1 MGCHKLMSDFQT
13 FRTVNEMRTAV
24 AAWRTAGLTIGLV
37 PTMGGLH
44 SGHQKL
50 VTRAAKKCDRV
61 IATIFVNPTQFGAG
75 EDLDSYPRTEI
86 EDCKKIA
93 DAGGNAAFIPS
104 VSEMYPDGFAT
115 TVKVAGLTDMLCGA
129 TRPGHFDGV
138 TQVVSKL
145 LIQAGADMAF
155 FGEKDWQQLAVIRRM
170 VRDLDIPTKIMGVPT
185 VRDEFGLALS
195 SRNGYLDDAQIEIA
209 RQFNVILRKA
219 AYDIAA
225 GGFAIDECAKAA
237 QLILD
242 AGFDRIDYIECRD
255 AHSLELIER
264 VDDEETRIFAAAYIG
279 RARLIDNHSVS

>member
-1 MGCHKLMSDFQT
+1 MSVFQT
-13 FRTVNEMRTAV
+13 FRTVDEMRACV
-24 AAWRTAGLTIGLV
+24 ATWHGAGLTVGLV
-37 PTMGGLH
+37 PTLGGLH

-75 EDLDSYPRTEI
+75 EDLDSYPRTEVA
-86 EDCKKIA
+86 DCKMIA
-93 DAGGNAAFIPS
+93 DAGGNAAFVPS

-115 TVKVAGLTDMLCGA
+115 TVKVSGLTDMLCGA

-145 LIQAGADMAF
+145 LNQAGADMAF

-170 VRDLDIPTKIMGVPT
+170 AHDLDIPTKIMGVPT

-195 SRNGYLDDAQIEIA
+195 SRNGYLDSAQIDVA

-219 AYDIAA
+219 AYDIAS
-225 GGFAIDECAKAA
+225 GGFATDECAKAA
-237 QLILD
+237 QAILD
-242 AGFDRIDYIECRD
+242 AGFERIDYIECRD
-255 AHSLELIER
+255 AHSLGLIDR
-264 VDDEETRIFAAAYIG
+264 VEDEECRIFAAAYLG
-279 RARLIDNHSVS
+279 RARLIDNHAVS

>member
-1 MGCHKLMSDFQT
+1 MPDFQT
-13 FRTVNEMRTAV
+13 FRTVDEMRTQV
-24 AAWRTAGLTIGLV
+24 AAWRADGLTIGLV

-86 EDCKKIA
+86 EDSKMIA
-93 DAGGNAAFIPS
+93 GAGGHAAFVPS

-115 TVKVAGLTDMLCGA
+115 TVRVEGLTEMLCGA

-145 LIQAGADMAF
+145 LNQAGADMAF

-170 VRDLDIPTKIMGVPT
+170 ARDLDIPTKIMGVPT
-185 VRDEFGLALS
+185 VRDDFGLALS
-195 SRNGYLDDAQIEIA
+195 SRNGYLDAAQIDVA

-219 AYDIAA
+219 AYDIAS
-225 GGFAIDECAKAA
+225 GGFASDECAKAA
-237 QLILD
+237 QAILD
-242 AGFDRIDYIECRD
+242 AGFERIDYIECRD
-255 AHSLELIER
+255 AHSLELIDR
-264 VDDEETRIFAAAYIG
+264 VEDQECRIFAAAYLG
-279 RARLIDNHSVS
+279 RARLIDNHAVS

>member
-1 MGCHKLMSDFQT
+1 MSDFQT
-13 FRTVNEMRTAV
+13 FRTVDEMRAQV
-24 AAWRTAGLTIGLV
+24 ATWRGEGMTIGLV

-44 SGHQKL
+44 SGHQTL

-61 IATIFVNPTQFGAG
+61 IATIFVNPTQFGEG
-75 EDLDSYPRTEI
+75 EDLDSYPRTENA
-86 EDCKKIA
+86 DSKMIA

-115 TVKVAGLTDMLCGA
+115 TVRVSGLTDMLCGA

-145 LIQAGADMAF
+145 LNQAGADMAF

-195 SRNGYLDDAQIEIA
+195 SRNGYLDAAQIDVA

-225 GGFAIDECAKAA
+225 GGFASEECAKTA

-242 AGFDRIDYIECRD
+242 AGFERIDYIECRD
-255 AHSLELIER
+255 AHSLELVER
-264 VDDEETRIFAAAYIG
+264 VEDQETRIFAAAYLG
-279 RARLIDNHSVS
+279 RARLIDNHAVS